1 MSKVDYLIVGA
12 GLYGATFAKMMDYA
26 GKKCIVIDKR
36 SHIAGNCYTKKK
48 NGIEVHQYG
57 PHIFHTNSQVV
68 WEFVNR
74 FSKFNR
80 YTHKVKANYKHNLY
94 SMPINL
100 NTFNDMWGIT
110 CPQVAL
116 EKISRIKKE
125 HLVSENLEDWC
136 IAEIGEELYRKLIY
150 GYTKK
155 QWGREPRKLA
165 SSIIK
170 RLPIRYTFDDAY
182 FNDTYQGIPVD
193 GYTSMISNML
203 YETPVFLEEDYLTR
217 RDYWDAKAKK
227 VVYTGGL
234 DEFFNYCYEPLEWR
248 SLRFEHK
255 NYFIQDYQGLAQ
267 INYTHPDIPY
277 TRKVEHKHFNY
288 DPRIK
293 NTIVTT
299 EYPDKWEIGKE
310 KYYPVND
317 IANNQKAKA
326 YMKKIDR
333 QKYVFGGR
341 LATYRYYDMHQV
353 IASAMK
359 RTLDELRFD

>member
-1 MSKVDYLIVGA
+1 MLCSSALTPSNGDFIYDTDLNSLQRAELVDLMSKEKQAQDAIEQEA
-12 GLYGATFAKMMDYA
+12 
-26 GKKCIVIDKR
+26 KR
-36 SHIAGNCYTKKK
+36 SG
-48 NGIEVHQYG
+48 QYYV
-57 PHIFHTNSQVV
+57 S
-68 WEFVNR
+68 NR
-74 FSKFNR
+74 WLGGML
-80 YTHKVKANYKHNLY
+80 TNYKTIRL
-94 SMPINL
+94 SIKRL
-100 NTFNDMWGIT
+100 KELE
-110 CPQVAL
+110 AL
-116 EKISRIKKE
+116 FEKSEIK
-125 HLVSENLEDWC
+125 
-136 IAEIGEELYRKLIY
+136 

-155 QWGREPRKLA
+155 EVLNLLREKDKLSNCLSGIKNMGSLPDA
-165 SSIIK
+165 LFVIDVNNEKIAIREANRLGIPVIGIVDTNSS
-170 RLPIRYTFDDAY
+170 PDNVDYVVPGNDDAY
-182 FNDTYQGIPVD
+182 RAIRFYCQSAANLIIDTRG
-193 GYTSMISNML
+193 SMQ
-203 YETPVFLEEDYLTR
+203 LEEIKPVKAAKAP
-217 RDYWDAKAKK
+217 AKAKK

-234 DEFFNYCYEPLEWR
+234 DEFFNCCYEPLEWR

-255 NYFIQDYQGLAQ
+255 SYFIQDYQGLAQ

-317 IANNQKAKA
+317 IANNQKAKS

-359 RTLDELRFD
+359 RTLDELRSY